1 MNILNILSLFL
12 SLSCNSVPEKDSE
25 SKPVSHQIWDQ
36 LLKKHVGD
44 NGKINYKGFIKDTTK
59 LNQYIELISSHYP
72 NDQYWSR
79 EQQMAYWINA
89 YNAFTVQ
96 LVIRHYPVKSIKDI
110 GSKFQVTFIN
120 TVWDIK
126 FINIE
131 GDKMDLNNIE
141 HGILRKKF
149 RDPRIHF
156 AINCASNSCPQLRN
170 EAFDPEKL
178 DKQLEE
184 QAIAFINDPSKN
196 IIRADGIKISKI
208 FSWFKGDFTRSSSL
222 IDFLNTYSKVKI
234 NAKVKIDYVKYDW
247 ELNEG

>member
-12 SLSCNSVPEKDSE
+12 SLSCNSVPEKDSG

-36 LLKKHVGD
+36 LLKKHVGY
-44 NGKINYKGFIKDTTK
+44 NPTINYKGFIKDTTK

-131 GDKMDLNNIE
+131 GAKMDLNNIE

-149 RDPRIHF
+149 GDPRIHF

-170 EAFDPEKL
+170 EAFDPEQL
-178 DKQLEE
+178 DKQLDE

-196 IIRADGIKISKI
+196 IIHADGIKISKI

-234 NAKVKIDYVKYDW
+234 NAKVKIDYMKYDW
-247 ELNEG
+247 ALNE